1 MVSPG
6 LGRLRGFT
14 LIELLVVMTV
24 VALLL
29 TLAVPRYFSSLERAK
44 EVALKENLR
53 VMRSTLDKFYS
64 DRGRYPESL
73 DELVSQ
79 KYLKAVPVD
88 PLTESSTSWI
98 AVPSQESQ
106 TPGIAD
112 VRSAATGSTVEG
124 VRYGEL

>member
-1 MVSPG
+1 MVNT
-6 LGRLRGFT
+6 RQRRGFT

-29 TLAVPRYFSSLERAK
+29 TLAAPRYFSSLERSK

-73 DELVSQ
+73 EELVAQ

-88 PLTESSTSWI
+88 PLTESAGSWI
-98 AVPSQESQ
+98 GVPSAQSEI
-106 TPGIAD
+106 PGIAD
-112 VRSAATGSTVEG
+112 VRSAAVGATVEG
-124 VRYGEL
+124 VPYGEL